1 MNRDLEKL
9 FDQAADLTGPDR
21 QKFLAENCSDPA
33 LRRELDL
40 LLAHDDGAET
50 FLQRAISEE
59 ASSALQSLV
68 FAPGQRIGHYRVLS
82 IIGRGGMGLVYLAER
97 ADGKFEQRVAI
108 KVLQSALDLELLG
121 ERIQQECRILASLE
135 HPPGFIPRG
144 TKTTGAGAG
153 AAPAGTR
160 CRRSGN
166 AEKYGATWMGCPL
179 ASQVHRVRDTRKPSF
194 GGSAPCL
201 GARASRHTR
210 IHERSGD
217 HLLL

>member
-50 FLQRAISEE
+50 FLQRAISDE

-82 IIGRGGMGLVYLAER
+82 IIGRGGMPGLPGRAGRRKVRAARRHQSPAER
-97 ADGKFEQRVAI
+97 A
-108 KVLQSALDLELLG
+108 
-121 ERIQQECRILASLE
+121 
-135 HPPGFIPRG
+135 
-144 TKTTGAGAG
+144 
-153 AAPAGTR
+153 
-160 CRRSGN
+160 
-166 AEKYGATWMGCPL
+166 
-179 ASQVHRVRDTRKPSF
+179 
-194 GGSAPCL
+194 
-201 GARASRHTR
+201 
-210 IHERSGD
+210 
-217 HLLL
+217 